1 MTMMAEKSAAI
12 PFLPKQPNL
21 DGSLPGDF
29 GFDPLGL
36 SNIDPVSLPQIVPP
50 AASMAPAEPLPTIY
64 WMREA
69 ELKHGRLAMLAIVG
83 FVTVDAGWHFPGA
96 QYEGLT
102 SVTAHDAMVAQ
113 GNMGFLFSV
122 IAFIEIIS
130 ATGIH
135 QAACGSDREPGDFAM
150 DPLNYCGTPAGKA
163 DMKLKEITHCRLAM
177 LAFGGMVTQAVAVS
191 DKFPYMGL
199 AGKF

>member
-1 MTMMAEKSAAI
+1 MVNQ
-12 PFLPKQPNL
+12 QPLQPAL

-29 GFDPLGL
+29 GFDPIGL
-36 SNIDPVSLPQIVPP
+36 SNIDAVSLPQIIPP
-50 AASMAPAEPLPTIY
+50 AASMAPDEPLPTIY

-83 FVTVDAGWHFPGA
+83 FVTVDSGLHFPGA

-102 SVTAHDAMVAQ
+102 SVSAHDAMVAQ
-113 GNMGFLFSV
+113 GNMGALFSL
-122 IAFIEIIS
+122 IAVIEIIS
-130 ATGIH
+130 AVGMD
-135 QAACGSDREPGDFAM
+135 QAAKGSGREPGDFAM
-150 DPLNYCGTPAGKA
+150 DPLNYCGTAEGKA

-191 DKFPYMGL
+191 DQFPYMGL
-199 AGKF
+199 DGKF

>member
-1 MTMMAEKSAAI
+1 MS
-12 PFLPKQPNL
+12 Q
-21 DGSLPGDF
+21 
-29 GFDPLGL
+29 
-36 SNIDPVSLPQIVPP
+36 IDPVSLPQIVPP

-96 QYEGLT
+96 QYEGST
-102 SVTAHDAMVAQ
+102 SVTAHDAMVTQ

-150 DPLNYCGTPAGKA
+150 DPLNYCGTAAGKA